1 MDSYRFSRVAGRWF
15 SKSTKLLG
23 GLPAANERSDW
34 AVAHQRAKRPI
45 VSYRNRYAAL
55 CCQSDL
61 CLDQAHVSLSTLLV
75 IWRSPQDWQHVLRYV
90 PSFWKLAL
98 LPVRTFFFFSRDA
111 ILSRKLLQASIVNHC
126 DLECVAL
133 QVKDLADLALQ
144 TKNSSRPSHEMVRW
158 TSTWKPVQ

>member
-98 LPVRTFFFFSRDA
+98 LPVRTFFFFFHAMPSCRGSCFKLQLSTIA
-111 ILSRKLLQASIVNHC
+111 ILNVSRSRLRILL
-126 DLECVAL
+126 
-133 QVKDLADLALQ
+133 
-144 TKNSSRPSHEMVRW
+144 T
-158 TSTWKPVQ
+158 